1 MSNDRYELDIDVNA
15 QNGVKAF
22 QQLEKAEAAVRK
34 ESDKLTAALQ
44 KQQAAADT
52 LGKRYSTVGA
62 QSTQMG
68 KRYAED
74 SRLLTAQISNQRAL
88 ETQLQ
93 SSSRAQLAYAASV
106 QKLGGTY
113 GQNIAELQANNAA
126 QKSQQAQFNASA
138 KAQIAY
144 AAQVQRL
151 NGVYGDN
158 TAQLQANIAAQNK
171 HFQSLSNTRYA
182 LYDAAQAYI
191 GLAGAM
197 GGPAIAAITFNTV
210 FEKSF
215 SSVRRTT
222 LVTGQELESLRAD
235 LVALSTSMPTSF
247 DSLAQI
253 ATIGA
258 QLGVATRDIENF
270 TKLVSQFSAT
280 TNVSVEETSKG
291 LGRLAQLTK
300 TAGYEYENL
309 GSAIYQVGVTSVATE
324 KEILDMASEIAT
336 SGNLAGFANY
346 QIVALAGALASLGVQ
361 PEAARGSLMR
371 IFNTI
376 ETGATSG
383 GEKLEK
389 LAQISGMTS
398 AEFAKTWGSDAQ
410 AAFTA
415 FVNGLSNIQKQGG
428 NTNSVLKDL
437 GVSAVRDIRTMEIL
451 ANNTGIYANALK
463 ESESA
468 YASGTALQEGYAIQM
483 QNLADKMV
491 ILGNVLKAIAD
502 SVGQGF
508 APILLSA
515 ADAAKRLADAFLLI
529 VNNPVG
535 KFFAGLAVGVAAA
548 GAAALAWQ
556 GIMAL
561 VKAGVIALT
570 VSFQG
575 IRENASLLSGGLV
588 ELTRE
593 FLNTS
598 YAMAGTNAAARSTGT
613 TLAATATEAY
623 VAQRA
628 LEGSGQG
635 ARLAT
640 AAMKGFKLTLASTG
654 VGLALMA
661 IPEIINQIGE
671 AFKSNSEKAQDFFGS
686 FDNLDSAIAKDTEI
700 WKENGESIR
709 TIKGEVSDAAA
720 KTTEYSSVV
729 SDAGLTQKSFGGETD
744 TATAAIKNQTIALGA
759 NSKAAYV
766 NYLAQNKDF
775 SDAYTQSREELKKLG
790 FDMSTYLDATL
801 KGTGEAYIQSLRSKL
816 VDLRDAAEMAPVGAG
831 STRTQQ
837 ENEQIKR
844 YRDLIGLLD
853 RMSQGSAQL
862 DTKSRE
868 LANSQLFAAD
878 AGVDLTG
885 GLKQEGDT
893 AGETAGKLSELVAES
908 TKTVSATV
916 SIQKAVYDLTSSLAE
931 NGNAFT
937 SYTEAGRNNLDA
949 LSSTLETLAK
959 SAGDNT
965 DEFAANLIGV
975 VETLQA
981 SGTEITGEL
990 DYLVDLM
997 QTTFGNAWGVNVDT
1011 TAARTDL
1018 AAFISQTIAAL
1029 KQRLLLERQ
1038 NAAAAL
1044 SLKDWAAYNNATIA
1058 AKNAEKQL
1066 TSVQSIQ
1073 AASSKTAEQA
1083 TKGVAKAHDKQ
1094 ANSAKNAGNAS
1105 KGLTKT
1111 VRTMTDYMSDLK
1123 KVLSTAFD
1131 IRFGAAQAK
1140 RDLADIQEAIVASV
1154 ESMSAHSEVLSERIT
1169 ATFGASNAQD
1179 EITKSV
1185 RAIAD
1190 AYKSAADDVRDA
1202 TQAILDA
1209 QADLADNSANRKI
1222 AEYQLSVAE
1231 MYGDELRAAEI
1242 RANLVELDA
1251 QSAKAQSD
1259 LVSAQES
1266 LASAQSRT
1274 SKTLLG
1280 SSDAAVENR
1289 SAVEELL
1296 DKYIDYAKS
1305 VRKSGATQKTANA
1318 LIEDARSAFLAQ
1330 AAALGFNSD
1339 ELVTYAR
1346 AIDPVTDAELEQ
1358 TKAARETAKQM
1369 EDLTDKWTDYILEL
1383 KNSGASSSAVSIAM
1397 KNAKT
1402 DIQNL
1407 GTQMGLSGTA
1417 IAPYTAQ
1424 IDSIKTA
1431 IDKVPKNLTVS
1442 FDPDPM
1448 KRALAEFDTA
1458 LDKTQGKASTLKD
1471 TLGKL
1476 GGGDGGTIKTPEID
1490 DKKLR
1495 KLALQAKR
1503 LLYLQ
1508 YAAGYA
1514 GKGQTSNY
1522 NHWISEAEKIENKI
1536 SSGNYQQ
1543 GGFTGHGAATEVA
1556 GVVHKG
1562 EFVVPKPM
1570 VNQSTGLPYADA
1582 LGRIMRGYQGGGYVT
1597 APPRAASASTSI
1609 VELSPTDRA
1618 LLAAAG
1624 NVSIAVDGKV
1634 LAATVNK
1641 ANKNSNIRGQG

>member
-1 MSNDRYELDIDVNA
+1 MSDERYEVDITVDATRAIAETEKFVAETKKIDTAAKTATASLEKQAAATKKLANAQTAAGRGSGARGTRYADITQKQLDSYNRIMPVQAAYAKQVAALGGQYGDDVRVLQARVNA
-15 QNGVKAF
+15 QKAAAAA
-22 QQLEKAEAAVRK
+22 QQKA
-34 ESDKLTAALQ
+34 TAQSLASQ
-44 KQQAAADT
+44 RAQAAA
-52 LGKRYSTVGA
+52 
-62 QSTQMG
+62 
-68 KRYAED
+68 
-74 SRLLTAQISNQRAL
+74 QRAA
-88 ETQLQ
+88 T
-93 SSSRAQLAYAASV
+93 
-106 QKLGGTY
+106 
-113 GQNIAELQANNAA
+113 
-126 QKSQQAQFNASA
+126 
-138 KAQIAY
+138 
-144 AAQVQRL
+144 
-151 NGVYGDN
+151 
-158 TAQLQANIAAQNK
+158 AAQNK
-171 HFQSLSNTRYA
+171 YYTSLSNTRYA
-182 LYDAAQAYI
+182 LYDASQAYI
-191 GLAGAM
+191 MLAGALAA
-197 GGPAIAAITFNTV
+197 PALAAVAFST
-210 FEKSF
+210 KYDKAF

-222 LVTGQELESLRAD
+222 LETGQPLAELRQGLVD
-235 LVALSTSMPTSF
+235 LTTEMPTSF
-247 DSLAQI
+247 ESIAQI

-258 QLGVATRDIENF
+258 QLNVATEDLKDF
-270 TKLVSQFSAT
+270 TAVVSMFSAT
-280 TNVSVEETSKG
+280 TNTTVDAAAVG
-291 LGRLAQLTK
+291 LGRLAQLTH
-300 TAGYEYENL
+300 TAGSDYENL
-309 GSAIYQVGVTSVATE
+309 GSAIYQVGITSVATE
-324 KEILDMASEIAT
+324 QEILNMASEIAT
-336 SGNLAGFANY
+336 SGDLAGFANHE
-346 QIVALAGALASLGVQ
+346 IIALSGALASLGVQ
-361 PEAARGSLMR
+361 PEAARGSLQR
-371 IFNTI
+371 IFNVI
-376 ETGATSG
+376 EQGAANG
-383 GEKLEK
+383 GASLER
-389 LAQISGMTS
+389 LAKISGMTS
-398 AEFAKTWGSDAQ
+398 QDFAKTWGSDAQ
-410 AAFTA
+410 SAFSS
-415 FVNGLSNIQKQGG
+415 FVSGLDKIQDSGG
-428 NTNSVLKDL
+428 NTNQMLKTM
-437 GVSAVRDIRTMEIL
+437 GITAVRDIRTLQIL
-451 ANNTGIYANALK
+451 ANNTDVYNNALRQSNDAY
-463 ESESA
+463 ESGSA
-468 YASGTALQEGYAIQM
+468 LREGFALQMA
-483 QNLADKMV
+483 NLADQMT
-491 ILGNVLKAIAD
+491 ILWQTLGAVADEVGQEFGPALTAIAG
-502 SVGQGF
+502 SAKAF
-508 APILLSA
+508 ADGLLVVVRTPIGGWLA
-515 ADAAKRLADAFLLI
+515 A
-529 VNNPVG
+529 G
-535 KFFAGLAVGVAAA
+535 TVAILA
-548 GAAALAWQ
+548 GAAAWFAFQ
-556 GIMAL
+556 GVMAL
-561 VKAGVIALT
+561 VKAAIGSLIDSTIGLK
-570 VSFQG
+570 Q
-575 IRENASLLSGGLV
+575 NASILSGGLADLAFQFFHV
-588 ELTRE
+588 SSAM
-593 FLNTS
+593 NSTS
-598 YAMAGTNAAARSTGT
+598 TSAKVASASMGA
-613 TLAATATEAY
+613 LATETN
-623 VAQRA
+623 VATVALTGAEKRA
-628 LEGSGQG
+628 IVAGW
-635 ARLAT
+635 AI
-640 AAMKGFKLTLASTG
+640 KGFKALLSSVG
-654 VGLALMA
+654 IGLALMA
-661 IPEIINQIGE
+661 IPAAIDAIGYAFSSSADKARSFFGE
-671 AFKSNSEKAQDFFGS
+671 FDSLDAAFKEDTEAWKNGEKAVHLVSGAFETATTTTSDFTS
-686 FDNLDSAIAKDTEI
+686 EI
-700 WKENGESIR
+700 K
-709 TIKGEVSDAAA
+709 AAA
-720 KTTEYSSVV
+720 KGQDTWATRIETTTKKLNE
-729 SDAGLTQKSFGGETD
+729 
-744 TATAAIKNQTIALGA
+744 QTIALGKATKESFA
-759 NSKAAYV
+759 NELVSGDSGKELARILAENKEALKSTGFSLSTWMDRSLEGTGNAYITQFRAKIEELRAIATTNKNDPNSLQTANNLTALLGIMDRLAGASDVLNEKSKAAA
-766 NYLAQNKDF
+766 NSQEFLAAAGVKVGTAAQEEANGLGEVTGKM
-775 SDAYTQSREELKKLG
+775 SDLVSSA
-790 FDMSTYLDATL
+790 MSGVDATL
-801 KGTGEAYIQSLRSKL
+801 TINNAIG
-816 VDLRDAAEMAPVGAG
+816 DL
-831 STRTQQ
+831 
-837 ENEQIKR
+837 
-844 YRDLIGLLD
+844 
-853 RMSQGSAQL
+853 
-862 DTKSRE
+862 
-868 LANSQLFAAD
+868 
-878 AGVDLTG
+878 
-885 GLKQEGDT
+885 
-893 AGETAGKLSELVAES
+893 AES
-908 TKTVSATV
+908 LS
-916 SIQKAVYDLTSSLAE
+916 Q
-931 NGNAFT
+931 NGNAFDT
-937 SYTEAGRNNLDA
+937 YSEKGRNNLEA
-949 LSSTLETLAK
+949 LQNTLSTLAT
-959 SAGDNT
+959 SAGDDSAT
-965 DEFAANLIGV
+965 FAGNLIGIVEALQSNGV
-975 VETLQA
+975 VIGGDLE
-981 SGTEITGEL
+981 
-990 DYLVDLM
+990 YLIGLM
-997 QTTFGNAWGVNVDT
+997 QNTFGTTWGVSVDSSL
-1011 TAARTDL
+1011 ARQDL

-1066 TSVQSIQ
+1066 TSAQSIQ

-1083 TKGVAKAHDKQ
+1083 TKSVAKAHDKQ
-1094 ANSAKNAGNAS
+1094 ANGAKNAGNAS

-1131 IRFGAAQAK
+1131 IRFGVAQAK

-1169 ATFGASNAQD
+1169 ATFGASDAQD

-1242 RANLVELDA
+1242 RAKLVELDA

-1305 VRKSGATQKTANA
+1305 VRKSGATQKTTNA

-1330 AAALGFNSD
+1330 ATALGFNSD
-1339 ELVTYAR
+1339 ELATYAR

-1383 KNSGASSSAVSIAM
+1383 KNSGASSSAVSAAM

-1431 IDKVPKNLTVS
+1431 IDRVPKNLTVS

-1536 SSGNYQQ
+1536 NSGSYQQ
-1543 GGFTGHGAATEVA
+1543 GGFTGYGAASEVA
-1556 GVVHKG
+1556 GIVHKG